1 MRAEFYVMYNSNSWY
16 VFKSYIFGEFIYVL
30 ETSSHNWEY
39 FEDSQKTWNPLTNV
53 L

>member
-1 MRAEFYVMYNSNSWY
+1 MRAEFLIMYNSNSWY
-16 VFKSYIFGEFIYVL
+16 LFKYYISGELKYASEI
-30 ETSSHNWEY
+30 SSHYWEY